1 MGTHGRVHRPPELR
15 SVIRSLT
22 WGLSQEPLEEMF
34 GQSNNPPLPP
44 PAIARCLTTSKQS
57 DVAELPYR
65 TKTFGIAEPKTVYGL
80 FDQGNK
86 FVQASKQ
93 LEDLELPFRTNS
105 LVVAEPKSIY
115 KNGDQGNKYVQA
127 SKQLD

>member
-1 MGTHGRVHRPPELR
+1 MGTLIMG
-15 SVIRSLT
+15 
-22 WGLSQEPLEEMF
+22 QEPLEEMF
-34 GQSNNPPLPP
+34 GQSNNLTLPH

-93 LEDLELPFRTNS
+93 LEEIELPYRTSS
-105 LVVAEPKSIY
+105 LVVAEPKKIPEF
-115 KNGDQGNKYVQA
+115 GEVGTKYVTN
-127 SKQLD
+127 SKQLEETEVP